1 MKKLVIATLVSGVM
15 ATSAFAADD
24 SHSVDASLIF
34 SADNSQAMELAPLS
48 EQEMMETEGAFLEI
62 LSGGALGSM
71 LSDRLGSGSILGGLR
86 ERLSDRIGSVG
97 ETLTRIRQQGQT
109 RRALRHEVL
118 TNPQYSVR
126 EYLGDRVNL
135 AVSFVRGQ

>member
-15 ATSAFAADD
+15 STSAFAAGD
-24 SHSVDASLIF
+24 VNPADADLIF
-34 SADNSQAMELAPLS
+34 STDDSQTMELAALS
-48 EQEMMETEGAFLEI
+48 EQEMIETEGAFLEI

-71 LSDRLGSGSILGGLR
+71 LSDRLVGGSILGGLR